1 MLPAIGELK
10 VRHLD
15 RGRLK
20 ALLAAKRGEGLAPSR
35 EQLSRFLAAVQQ
47 KVPRFYPLFFFLS
60 RTGLRLG
67 EARGLQWGD
76 LDLER
81 REVRVERAVSTDG
94 QVDTPKSGHGRS
106 VDLSLSLREVLQRHK
121 AQLAEAWLKRK
132 KGRDE
137 NGEEKPKGE
146 QPPSVFP
153 SEAWTPM
160 DHCNV
165 EKAFKG
171 ALKAAGLPAHFSPH
185 SLRHSFASLLLA
197 DGVSPAYVQE
207 QLGHASIE
215 LTVGTY
221 GRWLR
226 KAAPGAVDRL
236 DGHPQK
242 ESGSK
247 VAANS
252 AAIAE
257 RLPEV
262 VDGVGAPRLTRTADL
277 RFRKPLLY
285 PAELW
290 ARRLDS

>member
-94 QVDTPKSGHGRS
+94 QVDT
-106 VDLSLSLREVLQRHK
+106 
-121 AQLAEAWLKRK
+121 
-132 KGRDE
+132 RDE